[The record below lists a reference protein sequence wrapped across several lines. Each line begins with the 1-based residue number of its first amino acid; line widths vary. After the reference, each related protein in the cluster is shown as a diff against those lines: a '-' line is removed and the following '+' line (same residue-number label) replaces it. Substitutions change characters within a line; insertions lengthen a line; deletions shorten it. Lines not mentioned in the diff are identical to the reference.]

1 MKTASKA
8 LAGIIVIVALV
19 VVVVRIM
26 GLNPNGPRPGL
37 WLSGDLITAPVTDW
51 SFVNVY
57 QTIEVQ
63 TNTWYRIP
71 HSVIIFFCV
80 SHENHLYL
88 QAIGKTWK
96 RNVVRDPHV
105 RIKVGNQLYDRVVVY
120 VTDPAEF
127 FGVEDSMVKKYSQWY
142 RQSTPSKDFIPNAFL
157 RVIEN

>member
-1 MKTASKA
+1 MKTVSKA
-8 LAGIIVIVALV
+8 LVGIIVVVALV
-19 VVVVRIM
+19 VVIVRIT

-37 WLSGDLITAPVTDW
+37 WLSGNLVTAPVTDW
-51 SFVNVY
+51 SFVNGY

-63 TNTWYRIP
+63 TSTWYLVS
-71 HSVIIFFCV
+71 HSVTIFCV

-88 QAIGKTWK
+88 QAIGKAWK

-105 RIKVGNQLYDRVVVY
+105 RIKVGNQLYDRVVAY

-127 FGVEDSMVKKYSQWY
+127 FGVEDSMVKKYRQWY
-142 RQSTPSKDFIPNAFL
+142 GQSAPSKDFIPNAFL